1 MTYKVIIAGSRHIT
15 DMVKIGPIIEKK
27 MESILDEHG
36 WDNVEIVSG
45 GAQGIDRIGEL
56 FASSYSLRLTKF
68 PADWAKYGKSAG
80 PIRNKEMGKYADMAL
95 VIWDGISPG
104 SKNMIETMKK
114 LNKPVIAVVLDL

>member
-1 MTYKVIIAGSRHIT
+1 MKIIIAGSRHIDT
-15 DMVKIGPIIEKK
+15 YGIVMPIIEKK
-27 MESILDEHG
+27 IDPILDRVG
-36 WDNVEIVSG
+36 WDNIEIVSG
-45 GAQGIDRIGEL
+45 CATGIDRLGEL
-56 FASSYSLRLTKF
+56 YADIFSFKVTKF
-68 PADWAKYGKSAG
+68 PAAWAKYGKSAG